1 MADNFIEDFMGELNN
16 NLNQISKESTYQ
28 NEWRQPDLNIPNYD
42 QNYIHHENELI
53 YINNN
58 NNQLLDQSNLQN
70 YSIMCQNQL
79 MPTLVVNPMLN
90 DNDMHQNYHLN
101 LNSNVT
107 QIQESQSNRYSQ
119 QTIKNTIKSSPNVH
133 LELLEPNKKV
143 RKNLKDILKSD
154 PTSSLQRQNQAVIT
168 QENMNLKT
176 ETTYAKQKSRSI
188 NSIINSNNNN
198 VNSFAN
204 ILNKSNEILNLETA
218 NKLQYQQSNEQ
229 SLNILNENL
238 FQIDT
243 SNIQILIGN
252 SEPIENTTLN
262 RVKTQLVAQLN
273 ENTTEQQSFE
283 KRKYKKKIFNIP
295 KENETIIEE
304 TLVGKPFKLLDLNDI
319 TPKKPKFKKRT
330 DHNAIEKKYRSS
342 INDKIME
349 LKIRV
354 AGPDAKVIDISIRL

>member
-16 NLNQISKESTYQ
+16 NLNQISKEPTYQ

-70 YSIMCQNQL
+70 YSIMCQNQ
-79 MPTLVVNPMLN
+79 MMSTLVVNPMLN
-90 DNDMHQNYHLN
+90 DNDVHQNYHLN

-119 QTIKNTIKSSPNVH
+119 QTINNTIKSSPDVH

-204 ILNKSNEILNLETA
+204 ILNKSNE
-218 NKLQYQQSNEQ
+218 
-229 SLNILNENL
+229 
-238 FQIDT
+238 D
-243 SNIQILIGN
+243 
-252 SEPIENTTLN
+252 
-262 RVKTQLVAQLN
+262 
-273 ENTTEQQSFE
+273 
-283 KRKYKKKIFNIP
+283 
-295 KENETIIEE
+295 
-304 TLVGKPFKLLDLNDI
+304 
-319 TPKKPKFKKRT
+319 
-330 DHNAIEKKYRSS
+330 
-342 INDKIME
+342 
-349 LKIRV
+349 
-354 AGPDAKVIDISIRL
+354 